1 MYISKSQN
9 ERKLFFREIERENVY
24 VLVLGQMYETVTD
37 NELVFRCHN
46 YLTGKTQSFED
57 PAGHY
62 IIFVRDKISGS
73 THVFTNRFGTYHS
86 YWATGKTRGIG
97 TFYMGMVKDL
107 DEKILDWDALSGF
120 FGTGYF
126 PADKTYLTNIRIFKP
141 ASCYSFDRQMNLVA
155 QRSYWKWQY
164 HVSNISTVDR
174 FEQLHETLKKSLG
187 HALKERNA
195 ALPISGGLD
204 SRMLAGVISS
214 INAIGT
220 SLWGYSY
227 GYDKQSAEIKIARQI
242 AGRLNVQFQEHVVP
256 DYLFD
261 KIDVIADSVDLFQY
275 VDGTRQ
281 ACMEEILNRNAD
293 IVVGGH
299 WGDVWMDNMD
309 VPEANDGLHNAYQKK
324 ILKKGSG
331 WLLSEVCADHLAKP
345 EQYVKGHFDMA
356 MEDLKHIDD
365 QEMKFRAYKT
375 NNWSF
380 RWTLASIRMYQ
391 AGAFPVLPFYDRYVA
406 DAILSVPATMHSGR
420 KFQINFIKHFYPQL
434 AEVTWQEYGRNL
446 YSYKYFNNRS
456 IAFRAFKKL
465 NRTVRGIKPI
475 TRNWELFYLHPEGRA
490 KLEQA
495 LLFPAF
501 NEIVPER
508 KIRELVGGFY
518 KNPSGANGYTVSM
531 LHTFAQFIKRMTHA
545 QS

>member
-1 MYISKSQN
+1 
-9 ERKLFFREIERENVY
+9 
-24 VLVLGQMYETVTD
+24 
-37 NELVFRCHN
+37 
-46 YLTGKTQSFED
+46 
-57 PAGHY
+57 
-62 IIFVRDKISGS
+62 
-73 THVFTNRFGTYHS
+73 
-86 YWATGKTRGIG
+86 
-97 TFYMGMVKDL
+97 
-107 DEKILDWDALSGF
+107 
-120 FGTGYF
+120 
-126 PADKTYLTNIRIFKP
+126 
-141 ASCYSFDRQMNLVA
+141 
-155 QRSYWKWQY
+155 
-164 HVSNISTVDR
+164 
-174 FEQLHETLKKSLG
+174 
-187 HALKERNA
+187 
-195 ALPISGGLD
+195 
-204 SRMLAGVISS
+204 
-214 INAIGT
+214 
-220 SLWGYSY
+220 
-227 GYDKQSAEIKIARQI
+227 
-242 AGRLNVQFQEHVVP
+242 
-256 DYLFD
+256 
-261 KIDVIADSVDLFQY
+261 
-275 VDGTRQ
+275 
-281 ACMEEILNRNAD
+281 
-293 IVVGGH
+293 
-299 WGDVWMDNMD
+299 MDNMD

-456 IAFRAFKKL
+456 IAFRVFKKL